1 MGRGR
6 ALKAGGAEDGAVSG
20 SVKMGRG
27 RALTSAEGAA
37 AENAAREGQQR
48 TLLGSRGEGER
59 GEREIGRGEMEGGR
73 ALGGRGAE
81 DGAVSGSVKMGRGRA
96 LTSAEGAAA

>member
-27 RALTSAEGAA
+27 RALKTG
-37 AENAAREGQQR
+37 
-48 TLLGSRGEGER
+48 
-59 GEREIGRGEMEGGR
+59 
-73 ALGGRGAE
+73 GAE
-81 DGAVSGSVKMGRGRA
+81 DGAASGSVKMGRGRA
-96 LTSAEGAAA
+96 LTSAEGAAAENAARERLRKNAP

>member
-6 ALKAGGAEDGAVSG
+6 ALKAGGAEDGAASG

-37 AENAAREGQQR
+37 AENAARER
-48 TLLGSRGEGER
+48 LRKNAAWER
-59 GEREIGRGEMEGGR
+59 LRKNAAWERRWE
-73 ALGGRGAE
+73 
-81 DGAVSGSVKMGRGRA
+81 
-96 LTSAEGAAA
+96 AEGAGQEESN